1 MEKDKPKG
9 RRPKRTKAQIDDCIN
24 QAAVAEIIEKG
35 FSDTILYGIIK
46 RAKIE
51 PVVFYNRY
59 KSLEL
64 FYDEFVKSKDYWFE
78 NLLKEIDEPQLSR
91 EELTKILVSL
101 IDVLDKDSVMLEL
114 LRWEV
119 ASENPT
125 TRRSAALREFHT
137 LPLAKDYEN
146 LFKNT
151 EVDMLSLSALVIG
164 GIYYL
169 ELHKNLS
176 PFSGIDLKTEEGRQR
191 IKDAIRAFVG
201 ILFDLKDEKLRH
213 ERMRGRMK
221 EKGLSDA
228 DIEYCLNLKD

>member
-1 MEKDKPKG
+1 MEEDKPKG

-24 QAAVAEIIEKG
+24 HAAVAEIVEKG

-64 FYDEFVKSKDYWFE
+64 FYDEFVKSKDYWFVD
-78 NLLKEIDEPQLSR
+78 LLKEIDEPQLSKD
-91 EELTKILVSL
+91 ELTKIFVSL
-101 IDVLDKDSVMLEL
+101 IDALDKDSVMLEL

-151 EVDMLSLSALVIG
+151 EVDMLSLCALVIG

-176 PFSGIDLKTEEGRQR
+176 PFSGIDLKTEEGKNR
-191 IKDAIRAFVG
+191 IKGALRSFVN
-201 ILFDLKDEKLRH
+201 ILFNLKDEKLRR
-213 ERMRGRMK
+213 EQVRLRMK
-221 EKGLSDA
+221 EKGLSDE
-228 DIEYCLNLKD
+228 DILYCLE

>member
-1 MEKDKPKG
+1 MEENKNKS

-24 QAAVAEIIEKG
+24 QAAVAEIVEKG
-35 FSDTILYGIIK
+35 FSDAILYGIIK

-51 PVVFYNRY
+51 PIVFYNRY
-59 KSLEL
+59 KSLDL
-64 FYDEFVKSKDYWFE
+64 FYDEFVKSKDYWFVD
-78 NLLKEIDEPQLSR
+78 LLKEIDEPQLSKD
-91 EELTKILVSL
+91 ELTKILVSL
-101 IDVLDKDSVMLEL
+101 VDALDKDSVMLEL

-151 EVDMLSLSALVIG
+151 EVDMLSLCALVIG

-176 PFSGIDLKTEEGRQR
+176 PFSGIDVKTEEGKNR
-191 IKDAIRAFVG
+191 IKKAINAFVN
-201 ILFDLKDEKLRH
+201 ILFDLRDKRLH
-213 ERMRGRMK
+213 EDQIRLRMR
-221 EKGLSDA
+221 EKGLSEE
-228 DIEYCLNLKD
+228 DIQYCLA

>member
-1 MEKDKPKG
+1 MEEDKPKG

-24 QAAVAEIIEKG
+24 HAAVAEIVEKG

-64 FYDEFVKSKDYWFE
+64 FYDEFVKSKDYWFVD
-78 NLLKEIDEPQLSR
+78 LLKEIDEPQLSKD
-91 EELTKILVSL
+91 ELTKILVYL
-101 IDVLDKDSVMLEL
+101 IDALDKDSVMLEL

-151 EVDMLSLSALVIG
+151 EVDMLSLCALVIG

-176 PFSGIDLKTEEGRQR
+176 PFSGIDLKTEEGKNR
-191 IKDAIRAFVG
+191 IKGALGAFVN
-201 ILFDLKDEKLRH
+201 ILFDLKDEKMRREQIRL
-213 ERMRGRMK
+213 RMR
-221 EKGLSDA
+221 EKGLSDE
-228 DIEYCLNLKD
+228 DIQYCLG

>member
-1 MEKDKPKG
+1 MEEDKPKG

-24 QAAVAEIIEKG
+24 HAAVAEIVEKG

-64 FYDEFVKSKDYWFE
+64 FYDEFVKSKDYWFVD
-78 NLLKEIDEPQLSR
+78 LLKEIDEPQLSKD
-91 EELTKILVSL
+91 ELTKILVSL
-101 IDVLDKDSVMLEL
+101 IDALDKDSVMLEL

-125 TRRSAALREFHT
+125 TRRSAALRAFHT

-151 EVDMLSLSALVIG
+151 EVDMLSLCALVIG

-176 PFSGIDLKTEEGRQR
+176 PFSGIDLKTEEGKNR
-191 IKDAIRAFVG
+191 IKGALRSFVN
-201 ILFDLKDEKLRH
+201 ILFNLKDEKLRR
-213 ERMRGRMK
+213 EQVRLRMK
-221 EKGLSDA
+221 EKGLSDE
-228 DIEYCLNLKD
+228 DILYCLE

>member
-1 MEKDKPKG
+1 MEEDKPKG

-24 QAAVAEIIEKG
+24 HAAVAEIVEKG

-64 FYDEFVKSKDYWFE
+64 FYDEFVKSKDYWFVD
-78 NLLKEIDEPQLSR
+78 LLKEIDEPQLSKD
-91 EELTKILVSL
+91 ELTKILVSL
-101 IDVLDKDSVMLEL
+101 IDALDKDSVMLEL

-125 TRRSAALREFHT
+125 TRRSASLREFHT

-151 EVDMLSLSALVIG
+151 EVDMLSLCALVIG

-176 PFSGIDLKTEEGRQR
+176 PFSGIDLKTEEGKNR
-191 IKDAIRAFVG
+191 IKGALSSFVN
-201 ILFDLKDEKLRH
+201 ILFNLKDEKLRR
-213 ERMRGRMK
+213 EQVRLRMK
-221 EKGLSDA
+221 EKGLSDE
-228 DIEYCLNLKD
+228 DILYCLE

>member
-1 MEKDKPKG
+1 MEEDKPKG

-24 QAAVAEIIEKG
+24 HAAVAEIVEKG

-64 FYDEFVKSKDYWFE
+64 FYDEFVKSKDYWFVD
-78 NLLKEIDEPQLSR
+78 LLKEIDEPQLSR
-91 EELTKILVSL
+91 IELTKILVSL
-101 IDVLDKDSVMLEL
+101 IDALDKDSVMLEL

-146 LFKNT
+146 LFRNT
-151 EVDMLSLSALVIG
+151 ELDMLSLCALVIG

-176 PFSGIDLKTEEGRQR
+176 PFSGIDLKTEEGKNR
-191 IKDAIRAFVG
+191 IKGALSTFVN
-201 ILFDLKDEKLRH
+201 ILFDLKDEKMRREQVRL
-213 ERMRGRMK
+213 RMR
-221 EKGLSDA
+221 EKGLSDE
-228 DIEYCLNLKD
+228 DIQYCLG

>member
-1 MEKDKPKG
+1 MEEDKPKG

-24 QAAVAEIIEKG
+24 HAAVAEIVEKG

-64 FYDEFVKSKDYWFE
+64 FYDEFVKSKDYWFVD
-78 NLLKEIDEPQLSR
+78 LLKEIDEPQLSK

-101 IDVLDKDSVMLEL
+101 IDALDKDSVMLEL

-146 LFKNT
+146 VFRNT
-151 EVDMLSLSALVIG
+151 EVDMLSLCALVIG

-176 PFSGIDLKTEEGRQR
+176 PFSGIDLKTEEGKNR
-191 IKDAIRAFVG
+191 IKGALSSFVN
-201 ILFDLKDEKLRH
+201 ILFDLKDEKLRRDQVWL
-213 ERMRGRMK
+213 RMR
-221 EKGLSDA
+221 EKGLSDE
-228 DIEYCLNLKD
+228 DIQYCLG

>member
-1 MEKDKPKG
+1 MEEDKPKG

-24 QAAVAEIIEKG
+24 HAAVAEIVEKG

-51 PVVFYNRY
+51 PIVFYNRY

-64 FYDEFVKSKDYWFE
+64 FYDEFVKSKDYWFVD
-78 NLLKEIDEPQLSR
+78 LLKEIDEPQLSKD
-91 EELTKILVSL
+91 ELTKILVSL
-101 IDVLDKDSVMLEL
+101 IDALDKDSVMLEL

-151 EVDMLSLSALVIG
+151 EVDMLSLCALVIG

-176 PFSGIDLKTEEGRQR
+176 PFSGIDLKTEEGKNR
-191 IKDAIRAFVG
+191 IKVALSSFVN
-201 ILFDLKDEKLRH
+201 ILFDLKDEKLRR
-213 ERMRGRMK
+213 EQVRLRMK
-221 EKGLSDA
+221 ERGLSDE
-228 DIEYCLNLKD
+228 DILYCLEEIE

>member
-1 MEKDKPKG
+1 MEENKTKS

-24 QAAVAEIIEKG
+24 QAAVAEIVEKG
-35 FSDTILYGIIK
+35 FSDAILYGIIK

-51 PVVFYNRY
+51 PIVFYNRY
-59 KSLEL
+59 KSLDL
-64 FYDEFVKSKDYWFE
+64 FYDEFVKSKDYWFVD
-78 NLLKEIDEPQLSR
+78 LLKEIDEPQLSK
-91 EELTKILVSL
+91 EELKKILVSL
-101 IDVLDKDSVMLEL
+101 VDALDKDSVMLEL

-151 EVDMLSLSALVIG
+151 EVDMLSLCALVIG

-176 PFSGIDLKTEEGRQR
+176 PFSGIDVKTEEGKNR
-191 IKDAIRAFVG
+191 IKKAINAFVN
-201 ILFDLKDEKLRH
+201 ILFDLRDKRLH
-213 ERMRGRMK
+213 EDQIRLRMR
-221 EKGLSDA
+221 EKGLSEE
-228 DIEYCLNLKD
+228 DIQYCLA

>member
-1 MEKDKPKG
+1 MEEDKPKG
-9 RRPKRTKAQIDDCIN
+9 RRPKRTKAQIDECIN
-24 QAAVAEIIEKG
+24 HAAVAEIVEKG

-64 FYDEFVKSKDYWFE
+64 FYDEFVKGKDYWFVD
-78 NLLKEIDEPQLSR
+78 LLKEIDEPQLSR
-91 EELTKILVSL
+91 IELTKILVSL
-101 IDVLDKDSVMLEL
+101 IDAIDKDSVMLEL

-151 EVDMLSLSALVIG
+151 EVDMLSLCALVIG

-176 PFSGIDLKTEEGRQR
+176 PFSGIDLKTEEGKNR
-191 IKDAIRAFVG
+191 IKGALSSFVN
-201 ILFDLKDEKLRH
+201 ILFNLKDEKLRR
-213 ERMRGRMK
+213 EQVRLRMK
-221 EKGLSDA
+221 EKGLSDE
-228 DIEYCLNLKD
+228 DILYCLE

>member
-1 MEKDKPKG
+1 MEEDKPKG

-24 QAAVAEIIEKG
+24 HAAVAEIVEKG

-64 FYDEFVKSKDYWFE
+64 FYDEFVKSKDYWFVD
-78 NLLKEIDEPQLSR
+78 LLKEIDEPQLSK
-91 EELTKILVSL
+91 EELAKILVSL
-101 IDVLDKDSVMLEL
+101 IDALDKDSLMLEL

-146 LFKNT
+146 VFRNT
-151 EVDMLSLSALVIG
+151 EVDMLGLCALVIG

-176 PFSGIDLKTEEGRQR
+176 PFSGIDLKTEEGKNR
-191 IKDAIRAFVG
+191 IKEALSSFVN
-201 ILFDLKDEKLRH
+201 ILFDLKDEKLRR
-213 ERMRGRMK
+213 EQVRLRMR
-221 EKGLSDA
+221 EKGLSDE
-228 DIEYCLNLKD
+228 DIQYCLG

>member
-1 MEKDKPKG
+1 MKEEKTKS
-9 RRPKRTKAQIDDCIN
+9 RRTKRTKAQIDECIKE
-24 QAAVAEIIEKG
+24 AAIAEVVENG
-35 FSDTILYGIIK
+35 FSDSMLYGIIR

-59 KSLEL
+59 KSLDV
-64 FYDEFVKSKDYWFE
+64 FYDEFVKSKDYWF
-78 NLLKEIDEPQLSR
+78 NDILKGIDAPRFSG
-91 EELTKILVSL
+91 EELTKILNSL
-101 IDVLDKDSVMLEL
+101 IDALDKDPIILEL

-146 LFKNT
+146 LFRDT
-151 EVDMLSLSALVIG
+151 GVDMLSLCALAIG

-176 PFSGIDLKTEEGRQR
+176 TLSGIDVKTEEGKNR
-191 IKDAIRAFVG
+191 IKEAISTFVN
-201 ILFDLKDEKLRH
+201 IVFNLKDEKLHQEQIRR
-213 ERMRGRMK
+213 RMR
-221 EKGLSDA
+221 EKGLSDE
-228 DIEYCLNLKD
+228 DIQYCLG

>member
-1 MEKDKPKG
+1 MEEDKPKG

-24 QAAVAEIIEKG
+24 HAAVAEIVEKG

-64 FYDEFVKSKDYWFE
+64 FYDEFVKSKDYWFVD
-78 NLLKEIDEPQLSR
+78 LLKEIDEPQLSKD
-91 EELTKILVSL
+91 ELTKILVSL
-101 IDVLDKDSVMLEL
+101 IDALDKDSVMLEL

-151 EVDMLSLSALVIG
+151 EVDMLSLCALVIG

-176 PFSGIDLKTEEGRQR
+176 PFSGIDLKTEEGKNR
-191 IKDAIRAFVG
+191 IKGALSSFVN
-201 ILFDLKDEKLRH
+201 ILFDLKDEKLRR
-213 ERMRGRMK
+213 EQVRLRMR
-221 EKGLSDA
+221 EKGLSDE
-228 DIEYCLNLKD
+228 DIQYCLG

>member
-1 MEKDKPKG
+1 MEENNTKS

-24 QAAVAEIIEKG
+24 QAAVAEIVEKG
-35 FSDTILYGIIK
+35 FSDAILYGIIK

-51 PVVFYNRY
+51 PIVFYNRY
-59 KSLEL
+59 KSLDL
-64 FYDEFVKSKDYWFE
+64 FYDEFVKSKDYWFVD
-78 NLLKEIDEPQLSR
+78 LLKEINEPQLSK

-101 IDVLDKDSVMLEL
+101 VDALDKDSVMLEL

-119 ASENPT
+119 ASENST

-151 EVDMLSLSALVIG
+151 EVDMLSLCALVIG

-176 PFSGIDLKTEEGRQR
+176 PFSGIDVKTEEGKSR
-191 IKDAIRAFVG
+191 IKKAIGAFVN
-201 ILFDLKDEKLRH
+201 ILFDLKERNLRQD
-213 ERMRGRMK
+213 RMRLRMR
-221 EKGLSDA
+221 EKGLSEE
-228 DIEYCLNLKD
+228 DIQYCLG

>member
-1 MEKDKPKG
+1 MEEDKPKG

-24 QAAVAEIIEKG
+24 HAAVAEIVEKG

-64 FYDEFVKSKDYWFE
+64 FYDEFVKSKDYWFVD
-78 NLLKEIDEPQLSR
+78 LLKEIDEPQLSKD
-91 EELTKILVSL
+91 ELTKILVSL
-101 IDVLDKDSVMLEL
+101 IDALDKDSVMLEL

-151 EVDMLSLSALVIG
+151 EVDMLSLCALVIG

-176 PFSGIDLKTEEGRQR
+176 PFSGIDLKTEEGKNR
-191 IKDAIRAFVG
+191 IKGALRSFVN
-201 ILFDLKDEKLRH
+201 ILFNLKDEKLRR
-213 ERMRGRMK
+213 EQVRLRMK
-221 EKGLSDA
+221 EKGLSDE
-228 DIEYCLNLKD
+228 DILYCLE

>member
-1 MEKDKPKG
+1 MEEDKPKG

-24 QAAVAEIIEKG
+24 HAAVAEIVEKG

-64 FYDEFVKSKDYWFE
+64 FYDEFVKSKDYWFVD
-78 NLLKEIDEPQLSR
+78 LLKEIDEPQLSK

-101 IDVLDKDSVMLEL
+101 IDALDKDSVMLEL

-146 LFKNT
+146 VFRNT
-151 EVDMLSLSALVIG
+151 EVDMLSLCALVIG

-176 PFSGIDLKTEEGRQR
+176 PFSGIDLKTEEGKNR
-191 IKDAIRAFVG
+191 IKEALSSFVN
-201 ILFDLKDEKLRH
+201 ILFDLKDEKLRR
-213 ERMRGRMK
+213 EQVRLRMR
-221 EKGLSDA
+221 EKGLSDE
-228 DIEYCLNLKD
+228 DIQYCLGFL

>member
-1 MEKDKPKG
+1 MKDDKPKG

-24 QAAVAEIIEKG
+24 RAAVAEIVEKG

-64 FYDEFVKSKDYWFE
+64 FYDEFVKGKDYWFVD
-78 NLLKEIDEPQLSR
+78 LLKEIDEPQLSKD
-91 EELTKILVSL
+91 ELTKILVSL
-101 IDVLDKDSVMLEL
+101 VDALDKDSVMLEL

-151 EVDMLSLSALVIG
+151 EVDMLSLCALVIG

-176 PFSGIDLKTEEGRQR
+176 PFSGIDLKTEEGKNR
-191 IKDAIRAFVG
+191 IKEAIGAFVN
-201 ILFDLKDEKLRH
+201 ILFDLKDEKMCREQIRL
-213 ERMRGRMK
+213 RMR
-221 EKGLSDA
+221 EKGLSDE
-228 DIEYCLNLKD
+228 DIQYCLR

>member
-176 PFSGIDLKTEEGRQR
+176 PFSGIDLKTEEVL
-191 IKDAIRAFVG
+191 ATN
-201 ILFDLKDEKLRH
+201 
-213 ERMRGRMK
+213 
-221 EKGLSDA
+221 KGCNKSF
-228 DIEYCLNLKD
+228 CWNLV

>member
-1 MEKDKPKG
+1 MEEDKPKG

-24 QAAVAEIIEKG
+24 HAAVAEIVEKG

-64 FYDEFVKSKDYWFE
+64 FYDEFVKSKDYWFVD
-78 NLLKEIDEPQLSR
+78 LLKEINEPQLSK

-101 IDVLDKDSVMLEL
+101 VDALDKDSVMLEL

-146 LFKNT
+146 VFRNT
-151 EVDMLSLSALVIG
+151 EVDMLSLCALVIG

-176 PFSGIDLKTEEGRQR
+176 PFSGIDLKTEEGKDR
-191 IKDAIRAFVG
+191 IKEALSSFVN
-201 ILFDLKDEKLRH
+201 ILFDLKDEKLRR
-213 ERMRGRMK
+213 EQVRLRMR
-221 EKGLSDA
+221 EKGLSDE
-228 DIEYCLNLKD
+228 DIQYCLG

>member
-1 MEKDKPKG
+1 MEEDKPKG

-24 QAAVAEIIEKG
+24 HAAVAEIVEKG

-64 FYDEFVKSKDYWFE
+64 FYDEFVKSKDYWFVD
-78 NLLKEIDEPQLSR
+78 LLKEIDEPQLSKD
-91 EELTKILVSL
+91 ELTKILVSL
-101 IDVLDKDSVMLEL
+101 IDALDKDFVMLEL

-151 EVDMLSLSALVIG
+151 EVDMLSLCALVIG

-176 PFSGIDLKTEEGRQR
+176 PFSGIDLKTEEGKNR
-191 IKDAIRAFVG
+191 IKGALGAFVN
-201 ILFDLKDEKLRH
+201 ILFDLKDEKMRREQIRL
-213 ERMRGRMK
+213 RMR
-221 EKGLSDA
+221 EKGLSDE
-228 DIEYCLNLKD
+228 DIQYCLG

>member
-1 MEKDKPKG
+1 MEEDKPKG

-24 QAAVAEIIEKG
+24 HAAVAEIVEKG

-64 FYDEFVKSKDYWFE
+64 FYDEFVKSKDYWFVD
-78 NLLKEIDEPQLSR
+78 LLKEIDEPQLSKD
-91 EELTKILVSL
+91 ELTKILVSL
-101 IDVLDKDSVMLEL
+101 IDALDKDTVMLEL

-151 EVDMLSLSALVIG
+151 EVDMLSLCALVIG

-176 PFSGIDLKTEEGRQR
+176 PFSGIDLKTEEGKNR
-191 IKDAIRAFVG
+191 IKGALGAFVN
-201 ILFDLKDEKLRH
+201 ILFDLKDEKMRREQIRL
-213 ERMRGRMK
+213 RMR
-221 EKGLSDA
+221 EKGLSDE
-228 DIEYCLNLKD
+228 DIQYCLG

>member
-1 MEKDKPKG
+1 MEEDKPKG

-24 QAAVAEIIEKG
+24 HAAVAEIVEKG

-64 FYDEFVKSKDYWFE
+64 FYDEFVKSKDYWFVD
-78 NLLKEIDEPQLSR
+78 LLKEIDEPQLSKD
-91 EELTKILVSL
+91 ELTKILVSL
-101 IDVLDKDSVMLEL
+101 IDALDKDSVMLEL

-151 EVDMLSLSALVIG
+151 EVDMLSLCALVIG

-176 PFSGIDLKTEEGRQR
+176 PFSGIDLKTEEGKNR
-191 IKDAIRAFVG
+191 IKGALGAFVN
-201 ILFDLKDEKLRH
+201 ILFDLKDEKMRREQIRL
-213 ERMRGRMK
+213 RMR
-221 EKGLSDA
+221 EKGLSDE
-228 DIEYCLNLKD
+228 DIQYCLG

>member
-1 MEKDKPKG
+1 MEEDKPKG
-9 RRPKRTKAQIDDCIN
+9 RRPRRTKAQIDDCIN
-24 QAAVAEIIEKG
+24 HAAVAEIVEKG

-64 FYDEFVKSKDYWFE
+64 FYDEFVKSKDYWFVD
-78 NLLKEIDEPQLSR
+78 LLKEIDEPQLSKD
-91 EELTKILVSL
+91 ELTKILVSL
-101 IDVLDKDSVMLEL
+101 IDALDKDSVMLEL

-151 EVDMLSLSALVIG
+151 EVDMLSLCALVIG

-176 PFSGIDLKTEEGRQR
+176 PFSGIDLKTEEGKNR
-191 IKDAIRAFVG
+191 IKGALGAFVN
-201 ILFDLKDEKLRH
+201 ILFDLKDEKMRREQIRL
-213 ERMRGRMK
+213 RMR
-221 EKGLSDA
+221 EKGLSDE
-228 DIEYCLNLKD
+228 DIQYCLG

>member
-1 MEKDKPKG
+1 MEENKNKS

-24 QAAVAEIIEKG
+24 QAAVAEIVEKG
-35 FSDTILYGIIK
+35 FSDAILYGIIK

-51 PVVFYNRY
+51 PIVFYNRY
-59 KSLEL
+59 KSLDL
-64 FYDEFVKSKDYWFE
+64 FYDEFVKSKDYWFVD
-78 NLLKEIDEPQLSR
+78 LLKEIDEPQLSKD
-91 EELTKILVSL
+91 ELTKILVSL
-101 IDVLDKDSVMLEL
+101 VDALDKDSVMLEL

-151 EVDMLSLSALVIG
+151 EVDMLSLCALVIG

-176 PFSGIDLKTEEGRQR
+176 PFSGIDVKTEEGKNR
-191 IKDAIRAFVG
+191 IKKAINAFVN
-201 ILFDLKDEKLRH
+201 ILFDLRDKRLH
-213 ERMRGRMK
+213 EDQIRLRMR
-221 EKGLSDA
+221 EKGLSED
-228 DIEYCLNLKD
+228 DIKYCLG

>member
-1 MEKDKPKG
+1 MEEDKPKG

-24 QAAVAEIIEKG
+24 HAAVAEIVEKG

-64 FYDEFVKSKDYWFE
+64 FYDEFVKSKDYWFVD
-78 NLLKEIDEPQLSR
+78 LLKEIDEPQLSKD
-91 EELTKILVSL
+91 ELTKILVSL
-101 IDVLDKDSVMLEL
+101 IDALDKDSVMLEL

-151 EVDMLSLSALVIG
+151 EVDMLSLCALVIG

-176 PFSGIDLKTEEGRQR
+176 PFSGIDLKTEEGKNR
-191 IKDAIRAFVG
+191 IKGALGAFVN
-201 ILFDLKDEKLRH
+201 ILFNLKDEKMRREQIRL
-213 ERMRGRMK
+213 RMR
-221 EKGLSDA
+221 EKGLSDE
-228 DIEYCLNLKD
+228 DIQYCLG

>member
-1 MEKDKPKG
+1 MEEDKPKG

-24 QAAVAEIIEKG
+24 HAAVAEIVEKG

-51 PVVFYNRY
+51 PIVFYNRY

-64 FYDEFVKSKDYWFE
+64 FYDEFVKSKDYWFVD
-78 NLLKEIDEPQLSR
+78 LLKEIDEPQLSKD
-91 EELTKILVSL
+91 ELTKILVSL
-101 IDVLDKDSVMLEL
+101 IDALDKDSVMLEL

-151 EVDMLSLSALVIG
+151 EVDMLSLCALVIG

-176 PFSGIDLKTEEGRQR
+176 PFSGIDLKTEEGKNR
-191 IKDAIRAFVG
+191 IKGALCSFVN
-201 ILFDLKDEKLRH
+201 ILFDLKNEKLRR
-213 ERMRGRMK
+213 EQVRLRMK
-221 EKGLSDA
+221 EKGLSDE
-228 DIEYCLNLKD
+228 DILYCLE

>member
-1 MEKDKPKG
+1 MEEDKPKG

-24 QAAVAEIIEKG
+24 HAAVAEIVEKG

-64 FYDEFVKSKDYWFE
+64 FYDEFVKSKDYWFVD
-78 NLLKEIDEPQLSR
+78 LLKEIDEPQLSKD
-91 EELTKILVSL
+91 ELTKILVSL
-101 IDVLDKDSVMLEL
+101 IDALDKDYVMLEL

-151 EVDMLSLSALVIG
+151 EVDMLSLCALVIG

-176 PFSGIDLKTEEGRQR
+176 PFSGIDLKTEEGKNR
-191 IKDAIRAFVG
+191 IKGALGAFVN
-201 ILFDLKDEKLRH
+201 ILFDLKDEKMRREQIRL
-213 ERMRGRMK
+213 RMR
-221 EKGLSDA
+221 EKGLSDE
-228 DIEYCLNLKD
+228 DIQYCLG

>member
-1 MEKDKPKG
+1 MEEEKTKS
-9 RRPKRTKAQIDDCIN
+9 RRPKRTKAQIDDCIK

-59 KSLEL
+59 KSLES
-64 FYDEFVKSKDYWFE
+64 FYDEFVKYKDYWFVD
-78 NLLKEIDEPQLSR
+78 LLKEIDEPQFSR

-101 IDVLDKDSVMLEL
+101 IDALNKDSVMLEL

-146 LFKNT
+146 LFRNT
-151 EVDMLSLSALVIG
+151 ELDMLSLCALVIG

-176 PFSGIDLKTEEGRQR
+176 PFSGIDLKTEEGKNR
-191 IKDAIRAFVG
+191 IKGALSSFVN
-201 ILFDLKDEKLRH
+201 ILFDLKDEKLRR
-213 ERMRGRMK
+213 EQVRLRMR
-221 EKGLSDA
+221 EKGLSDE
-228 DIEYCLNLKD
+228 DIQYCLG

>member
-1 MEKDKPKG
+1 MEEDKPKG

-24 QAAVAEIIEKG
+24 HAAVAEIVEKG

-64 FYDEFVKSKDYWFE
+64 FYDEFVKSKDYWFVD
-78 NLLKEIDEPQLSR
+78 LLKEIDEPQLSKD
-91 EELTKILVSL
+91 ELTKILVSL
-101 IDVLDKDSVMLEL
+101 IDALDKDSVMLEL

-151 EVDMLSLSALVIG
+151 EVDMLSLCALVIG

-176 PFSGIDLKTEEGRQR
+176 PFSGIDLKTEEGKNR
-191 IKDAIRAFVG
+191 IKGALSSFVN
-201 ILFDLKDEKLRH
+201 ILFNLKDEKLRR
-213 ERMRGRMK
+213 EQVRLRMK
-221 EKGLSDA
+221 EKGLSDE
-228 DIEYCLNLKD
+228 DILYCLE

>member
-1 MEKDKPKG
+1 MEEDKPKG
-9 RRPKRTKAQIDDCIN
+9 RRPKRTKAQIDECIN
-24 QAAVAEIIEKG
+24 HAAVAEIVEKG

-64 FYDEFVKSKDYWFE
+64 FYDEFVKGKDYWFVD
-78 NLLKEIDEPQLSR
+78 LLKEIDEPQLSR
-91 EELTKILVSL
+91 IELTKILVSL
-101 IDVLDKDSVMLEL
+101 IDALDKDSVMLEL

-151 EVDMLSLSALVIG
+151 EVDMLSLCALVIG

-169 ELHKNLS
+169 E
-176 PFSGIDLKTEEGRQR
+176 I
-191 IKDAIRAFVG
+191 A
-201 ILFDLKDEKLRH
+201 
-213 ERMRGRMK
+213 
-221 EKGLSDA
+221 
-228 DIEYCLNLKD
+228 

>member
-1 MEKDKPKG
+1 MDEERTKS

-24 QAAVAEIIEKG
+24 QAAIMEIVEKG
-35 FSDTILYGIIK
+35 FSDAILYGIIK

-51 PVVFYNRY
+51 PVVFYNRF
-59 KSLEL
+59 KSLES
-64 FYDEFVKSKDYWFE
+64 FYDEFVKSKDYWFDE
-78 NLLKEIDEPQLSR
+78 LLKEIDEPQFSR
-91 EELTKILVSL
+91 EELSKILVSL
-101 IDVLDKDSVMLEL
+101 VDALDKDSVMLEL

-146 LFKNT
+146 VFRNT
-151 EVDMLSLSALVIG
+151 EVDMLSLCALVIG

-176 PFSGIDLKTEEGRQR
+176 PFSGIDLKTEEGKNR
-191 IKDAIRAFVG
+191 IKGALSSFVN
-201 ILFDLKDEKLRH
+201 ILFDLKDEKLRR
-213 ERMRGRMK
+213 EQVRLRMR
-221 EKGLSDA
+221 EKGLSDEV
-228 DIEYCLNLKD
+228 IQYCLG

>member
-1 MEKDKPKG
+1 MDEERTKS

-24 QAAVAEIIEKG
+24 QAAIMEIVEKG
-35 FSDTILYGIIK
+35 FSDAILYGIIK

-51 PVVFYNRY
+51 PVVFYNRF
-59 KSLEL
+59 KSLES
-64 FYDEFVKSKDYWFE
+64 FYDEFVKSKDYWFDE
-78 NLLKEIDEPQLSR
+78 LLKEIDEPQFSR
-91 EELTKILVSL
+91 EELSKILVSL
-101 IDVLDKDSVMLEL
+101 VDALDKDSVMLEL

-146 LFKNT
+146 VFRNT
-151 EVDMLSLSALVIG
+151 EVDMLSLCALVIG

-176 PFSGIDLKTEEGRQR
+176 SFSGIDLKTEEGKNR
-191 IKDAIRAFVG
+191 IKGALSSFVN
-201 ILFDLKDEKLRH
+201 ILFDLKDEKLRR
-213 ERMRGRMK
+213 EQVRLRMR
-221 EKGLSDA
+221 EKGLSDEV
-228 DIEYCLNLKD
+228 IQYCLG